1 MRQSQSAGPPAVYG
15 GTYSNAAYAQRP
27 GMDRDWR
34 DWFIMAVVGSG
45 VGYLCAALARK
56 YVVPALQ
63 PPTETELV
71 AAREALEARYD
82 EAAKVLESLRDETG
96 QIRER
101 LDRQADEVAKGV
113 DEVREAVREVRERDQ
128 KRDEDVKA
136 CRDEVETIREMLPR
150 MMDKSKDAQT
160 NALNDLQQELKS
172 LKSLLNARRPGA
184 TPAPES
190 PSSSSSIPTS
200 RFGTSS
206 GLGSRPPGIPAW
218 QLAQSGASGSASTP
232 AADASASETPAPA
245 VAPAAASPAATEAS

>member
-1 MRQSQSAGPPAVYG
+1 MRCRSFVIPRCDALVSHSLIRQLANSPLGKRIAFLEAKGLTPSEVELAMRQSQSAGPPAVYG

-150 MMDKSKDAQT
+150 V
-160 NALNDLQQELKS
+160 
-172 LKSLLNARRPGA
+172 RRRCA
-184 TPAPES
+184 
-190 PSSSSSIPTS
+190 
-200 RFGTSS
+200 
-206 GLGSRPPGIPAW
+206 GLC
-218 QLAQSGASGSASTP
+218 
-232 AADASASETPAPA
+232 
-245 VAPAAASPAATEAS
+245 